1 MHFEYEAM
9 TGIST
14 LCLDAE
20 RERLVRAL
28 RGHSAE
34 GPLERGQEMARRP
47 HRYRV
52 REQNILA
59 DILNSGGN
67 TDFYMFALSHWLG
80 AFSFSTKA
88 KHTYS
93 NIFSN
98 KGVYRHEKHRKDY
111 GKNRSS
117 V

>member
-20 RERLVRAL
+20 RERLVKAL

-52 REQNILA
+52 REQEIFA
-59 DILNSGGN
+59 GILNSGGN

-80 AFSFSTKA
+80 
-88 KHTYS
+88 
-93 NIFSN
+93 
-98 KGVYRHEKHRKDY
+98 GVFLHR
-111 GKNRSS
+111 
-117 V
+117 